1 MSGTDLFF
9 VALLILGGY
18 WLFHSAFTP
27 TAPKRVD
34 HIAGPGNMTTPTAPA
49 FRPPNPAD
57 VDRARAVFA
66 SLYGRQ
72 PDPLNLLDDA
82 TMRGITATLPGAS
95 TREEGP
101 VILDKAAASRAVPVF
116 KAIHGR
122 EPSTRADWATVERLI
137 EAIPAPSATR
147 AMEPRPAAPV
157 QPQVVYVP
165 VQAGAG
171 PWAAMTPGDG
181 ARPINGTSYRP
192 APGVGVQVPGFQG

>member
-27 TAPKRVD
+27 PKNGN
-34 HIAGPGNMTTPTAPA
+34 HFAGSSNMPTPAAPA

-57 VDRARAVFA
+57 VDKARAVFA
-66 SLYGRQ
+66 SLHGRQ
-72 PDPLNLLDDA
+72 PDPSNPLDAA
-82 TMRGITATLPGAS
+82 TMQGITATLPGAS

-116 KAIHGR
+116 RAIHGR

-137 EAIPAPSATR
+137 EAIPAPSTTR

-171 PWAAMTPGDG
+171 PWTTITPSDL
-181 ARPINGTSYRP
+181 ARPVNGNPSFRP
-192 APGVGVQVPGFQG
+192 VPAGGVQYQGHQG